1 MRPERSVCESASAE
15 QRLQRAAGFL
25 RSIDARS
32 GALIIAPSPGAALWV
47 MARVLDPGQARLGW
61 YRRTLDTLAM
71 ELALPELAENDL
83 APVRGIGAEALCARV
98 VYELGEQG
106 QLGRYATLRQ
116 RPGLAHALAS
126 TIGELRL
133 AGTESEL
140 VAAHD
145 PDLGRLLGHYAAA
158 LAEARLAD
166 RATVL
171 RAATRAAQRGG
182 HPSAGR
188 PLLALDVLLRHAV
201 EAEFAAALCANRA
214 AVCVV
219 QPAGAEQ
226 SLRRWRAALPAD
238 RTGGRIP
245 AEPAELAASDL
256 TRLQTHMFSPS
267 VGDRAAPG
275 QQRSVRFVSSPGE
288 SREAVEVA
296 RGLLAAA
303 ADGVPFDAMAVV
315 VRSVENYR
323 SVLEEALARAQIPAH
338 FADGVRRPAPEGRAL
353 LALLRCAR
361 EGLSARTFA
370 EYLSL
375 GVAPV
380 QAGTSERDADPI
392 NPRHWE
398 RLLIDA
404 AVVGGRARWTRR
416 LAGRARALG
425 SERAALDPDDP
436 RRGSLGRQID
446 QLAALSRFASPLL
459 DALGALPEG
468 KSWGNWLPALDALA
482 RMALRTPSP
491 VCELLAEL
499 APLGPLGPVSIHEV
513 CRVLGRRLGNVIT
526 RSTGSGAGKVFV
538 GSVDDALGRGFDR
551 VFVMGLSEKVFP
563 PRIDADPLLP
573 DPVRARIDAELCL
586 TEDRVSRERLAMR
599 LAIGAAREQLV
610 LSFPRF
616 DVEHNRARVPSFYGL
631 EALRAIDGVLPAW
644 GELSRRADP
653 GAAAR
658 MGWPAPELPQQ
669 AIDDAEYD
677 LSMLARFCSGG
688 GAPAG
693 SARYF
698 LLSNPHLARSLRFRA
713 RRWSVQRFL
722 SADGLVLEDEAGRS
736 LLRPHALSERAYSA
750 TALAQFAA
758 CPYKFYL
765 HAIAGV
771 SAREEMIEVDELD
784 ARQRGVLFHAVQ
796 RAVLSDLQQRGWIPL
811 EPDRLEAACH
821 VLEATFASIAARARE
836 EYAPAIE
843 RVFDAALAATRA
855 DLQQWLDR
863 LCGESSWFPLHMELG
878 FGLDRGEL
886 DPSSPREPA
895 RLEVGLLLRGAI
907 DLVERR
913 IEQDA
918 GGRIQMRATDHKTG
932 APPERLGTISGG
944 RVLQP
949 ALYALALER
958 IFPEAHVSGGR
969 LYFCTSRAGFIS
981 HEVPLDERTR
991 AACANLTGAISEMLD
1006 DGFLPAA
1013 PAEGECE
1020 RCAYQVVCGP
1030 YEEER
1035 VGRIKARDIARIDPV
1050 RRLRMQ
1056 P

>member
-1 MRPERSVCESASAE
+1 
-15 QRLQRAAGFL
+15 
-25 RSIDARS
+25 
-32 GALIIAPSPGAALWV
+32 
-47 MARVLDPGQARLGW
+47 
-61 YRRTLDTLAM
+61 M
-71 ELALPELAENDL
+71 ELALPELARDDL
-83 APVRGIGAEALCARV
+83 APVRGVGGEALCARV
-98 VYELGEQG
+98 VHELGERG
-106 QLGRYATLRQ
+106 QLGRYAGLRQ
-116 RPGLAHALAS
+116 RPGFAHALAS

-133 AGTESEL
+133 AGVRPEVVTAE
-140 VAAHD
+140 D
-145 PDLGRLLGHYAAA
+145 PDLGRLLGQYRIA
-158 LAEARLAD
+158 LDDARLAD
-166 RATVL
+166 RATIL
-171 RAATRAAQRGG
+171 RAATRGAPRGEHASSG
-182 HPSAGR
+182 C
-188 PLLALDVLLRHAV
+188 PLLVLDVLLHHAL
-201 EAEFAAALCANRA
+201 EAELAAALCSDRA

-219 QPAGAEQ
+219 QPAGADR
-226 SLRRWRAALPAD
+226 SLRRWRAALPAAGVLRD
-238 RTGGRIP
+238 P
-245 AEPAELAASDL
+245 AAPPGEVVTSDL
-256 TRLQTHMFSPS
+256 ARLQTHMFSAS
-267 VGDRAAPG
+267 VGDPG
-275 QQRSVRFVSSPGE
+275 ERSERCGVGFVSSPGE

-303 ADGVPFDAMAVV
+303 EAGVRFDRMAVV

-361 EGLSARTFA
+361 EGLSARSFA

-375 GVAPV
+375 GVA
-380 QAGTSERDADPI
+380 QAPDGLPEGEGAAVS
-392 NPRHWE
+392 PRHWE
-398 RLLIDA
+398 KLLIDA

-416 LAGRARALG
+416 LEGRAHALTA
-425 SERAALDPDDP
+425 EQAALDQDDP
-436 RRGSLGRQID
+436 RRASLERQID
-446 QLAALSRFASPLL
+446 QLAALGRFASPLL
-459 DALGALPEG
+459 DALAALPDG
-468 KSWGNWLPALDALA
+468 KTWGDWLPALDGLG

-499 APLGPLGPVSIHEV
+499 LPLAPLGPVSIHEV
-513 CRVLGRRLGNVIT
+513 CRVLGRRLGSVIM

-538 GSVDDALGRGFDR
+538 GGVDDALGRGFER

-563 PRIDADPLLP
+563 PRIEADPLLP
-573 DPVRARIDAELCL
+573 DRLRARIDAELTL

-631 EALRAIDGVLPAW
+631 EALRAIDGVLPAFD
-644 GELSRRADP
+644 ELSRRADP

-658 MGWPAPELPQQ
+658 MGWPAPELPQH

-677 LSMLARFCSGG
+677 LSMLARFCGEGG
-688 GAPAG
+688 GQTG

-713 RRWSVQRFL
+713 RRWSVHRFL
-722 SADGLVLEDEAGRS
+722 SVDGLVIEDEAGRAR
-736 LLRPHALSERAYSA
+736 LRAHAPTERAYSA

-758 CPYKFYL
+758 CPYRFYL

-796 RAVLSDLQQRGWIPL
+796 RSLLTDLQGRGWLPL
-811 EPDRLEAACH
+811 APDRLEAASSL
-821 VLEATFASIAARARE
+821 LEAIFARIAARARE

-843 RVFDAALAATRA
+843 RVFDAALAATHA
-855 DLQQWLDR
+855 DLQQWLTR
-863 LCGESSWFPLHMELG
+863 LSGETDWFPVHMELG
-878 FGLDRGEL
+878 FGLARGEL
-886 DPSSPREPA
+886 DPSSPRQPVRLAPA
-895 RLEVGLLLRGAI
+895 LLLRGAI
-907 DLVERR
+907 DLVERQV
-913 IEQDA
+913 EPDA
-918 GGRIQMRATDHKTG
+918 EGRIRLRATDHKTG
-932 APPERLGTISGG
+932 LPPDRLGTISGG

-949 ALYALALER
+949 ALYALALEQ

-969 LYFCTSRAGFIS
+969 LYFCTSRAGFTS

-991 AACANLTGAISEMLD
+991 AACASVIGAISEMLEN
-1006 DGFLPAA
+1006 GMLPAA

-1030 YEEER
+1030 YEEDR
-1035 VGRIKARDIARIDPV
+1035 VGRIKARDFE
-1050 RRLRMQ
+1050 RLRPLFRVRMQ